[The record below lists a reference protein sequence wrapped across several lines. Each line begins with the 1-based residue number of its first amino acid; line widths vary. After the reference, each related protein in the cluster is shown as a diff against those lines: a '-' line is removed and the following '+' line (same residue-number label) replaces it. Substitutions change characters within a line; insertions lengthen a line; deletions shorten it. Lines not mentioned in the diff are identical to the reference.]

1 MKNKIIAGGVI
12 LTILA
17 MQTIPVFGVS
27 KDETVYTKIKNNG
40 EIYQTIVNSH
50 LKNVEKLEE
59 LEDTSI
65 LKDIENVN
73 GNEEFTQNGN
83 KMVWKA
89 NQKDIYYQGKTD
101 KEIPIKCEITYKL
114 DGEEI
119 SADEIAE
126 KSGKVEIT
134 VKYENK
140 DEHEVQINGKTE
152 KMYTPFVV
160 VLGTVIDN
168 TKASNISVSSG
179 KIIDNGKNTI
189 VAGIALPG
197 MQENL
202 GINKE
207 DIEIP
212 DSVTITLDATEFE
225 MENMYSYITP
235 KIFEDSDIENLDK
248 LDEIYDQMNT
258 LKSASTQ
265 IVKGATSLNEGAN
278 TLNDKTN
285 EFSEAVKTYTD
296 GVNTVNEN
304 YEKIDNG
311 IQTLDNSVNILK
323 NGAGSI
329 NKGVTELST
338 GITSLNQ
345 GVKSGKNQ
353 AKQTL
358 TTSKENLIQG
368 IDILIQGKDQ
378 ETAGIEQ
385 VVKQGNSSL
394 GTGIKAGIQTSINQN
409 LSSVNTA
416 IKQVLENENLEFTD
430 AQKQAIGQ
438 VIAKLDTTAINN
450 QISSQIDAAVQTATN
465 KEIETIEGINN
476 SKDGIKENL
485 KTMKKQSETQF
496 DQGIAAISHGF
507 DQITEGTNTLQSA
520 VDTKLEPGANQLY
533 SGTESLKQGSSTLKS
548 GSAQIKNGVQTLS
561 NSGAELSK
569 ASTMLSE
576 GTTELAKGSND
587 LKEGAEKFDKE
598 GISKIADFINSNV
611 KDLQERVEK
620 MQELAN
626 EYNNFSGIEDDDE
639 GSVKFIIMSDK
650 IGKKEE

>member
-50 LKNVEKLEE
+50 LKNMEKLEE

-65 LKDIENVN
+65 LKDIENLN

-101 KEIPIKCEITYKL
+101 KEMPIKCEITYKL

-119 SADEIAE
+119 LADEIAG

-212 DSVTITLDATEFE
+212 DSFTITLDATEFE

-353 AKQTL
+353 AEQTL
-358 TTSKENLIQG
+358 TTSKKNLIQG
-368 IDILIQGKDQ
+368 IDLLIQGKDQ

-394 GTGIKAGIQTSINQN
+394 GTGIKTGIQTSINQN

-416 IKQVLENENLEFTD
+416 IKQVLENEKLEFTD

-438 VIAKLDTTAINN
+438 VLAKLDTTAINN

-485 KTMKKQSETQF
+485 KTMKKQSESQF

-520 VDTKLEPGANQLY
+520 VDTKLAPGANQLY

-548 GSAQIKNGVQTLS
+548 GSTQIKNGVQTLS

-576 GTTELAKGSND
+576 GTTELAKGSNN

-639 GSVKFIIMSDK
+639 GSVKFIMMSDK

>member
-1 MKNKIIAGGVI
+1 MKSKIIAGGAI

-27 KDETVYTKIKNNG
+27 KEETVYTKVKNNG

-50 LKNVEKLEE
+50 LKNIEESEE
-59 LEDTSI
+59 LGDMSI
-65 LKDIENVN
+65 LKEIENVN

-83 KMVWKA
+83 KMIWKA
-89 NQKDIYYQGKTD
+89 NKKDIYYQGKTD
-101 KEIPIKCEITYKL
+101 KEMPIKCEITYTL

-119 SADEIAE
+119 SADEIAG

-140 DEHEVQINGKTE
+140 DEHEVVINGKTE

-160 VLGTVIDN
+160 VLGTIIDN
-168 TKASNISVSSG
+168 TKASNISISSG

-197 MQENL
+197 MQESL
-202 GINKE
+202 GLNKE

-248 LDEIYDQMNT
+248 LDEIYDQMNS
-258 LKSASTQ
+258 LKSASAQ
-265 IVKGATSLNEGAN
+265 IVKGATSLNEGAT
-278 TLNDKTN
+278 TLNTKTN
-285 EFSEAVKTYTD
+285 EFSNAVKTYTD
-296 GVNTVNEN
+296 GVNTVNTN
-304 YEKIDNG
+304 YEKIDSG
-311 IQTLDNSVNILK
+311 IQTLDNGVTTLK
-323 NGAGSI
+323 NGANSI
-329 NKGVTELST
+329 NKGINELST
-338 GITSLNQ
+338 GIKSLNQ
-345 GVKSGKNQ
+345 GVKAGKTQ
-353 AKQTL
+353 AEQTL
-358 TTSKENLIQG
+358 TASKESLIQG
-368 IDILIQGKDQ
+368 IELLIQGKDQ
-378 ETAGIEQ
+378 EIAGIEQ

-394 GTGIKAGIQTSINQN
+394 GTGIKTGIQTSINQN

-416 IKQVLENENLEFTD
+416 INQVLQNENLGFTD

-438 VIAKLDTTAINN
+438 VLAQLDTTAINN
-450 QISSQIDAAVQTATN
+450 QISNQIDEAVQTATN

-485 KTMKKQSETQF
+485 KTMKTQSETQF
-496 DQGIAAISHGF
+496 NQGIAAISNGF

-520 VDTKLEPGANQLY
+520 VDIKLAPGTSELY

-561 NSGAELSK
+561 NSGFELSK
-569 ASTMLSE
+569 ASAMLVD
-576 GTTELAKGSND
+576 GTTELAEGSNE
-587 LKEGAEKFDKE
+587 LKEGTEKFDKE
-598 GISKIADFINSNV
+598 GISKIADFVNSNV
-611 KDLQERVEK
+611 RDLQEKFQK

-626 EYNNFSGIEDDDE
+626 EYNNFSGIDDGCE
-639 GSVKFIIMSDK
+639 GSVKFIMMSDK
-650 IGKKEE
+650 IVK